1 MALPIIVIIG
11 GIAIKYATKELAK
24 AAAKNIG
31 GRVISKPTK
40 AMIDKAVS
48 PRKALTNNPTLL
60 DKIKSQIGISPK
72 QSKSMP
78 LVGRSDKNAGI
89 NVGKLERTASE
100 RRSQL
105 KVGIPLALIAGKIGY
120 EMGKDKDTKKTTT
133 KSKTKTYAEM
143 VKEDKAKGKAKVLE
157 RRNKKNG
164 IAKKVTPPTK
174 KSKPAEPP
182 KKKPDSIK
190 SIPANRTEK
199 QTRGQVAKEKKNKQ
213 LMMKEGKTKKDSNV
227 KFNSRGGMLK
237 KGKK

>member
-1 MALPIIVIIG
+1 MALPIIVMIG
-11 GIAIKYATKELAK
+11 GIAIRYATKKLA
-24 AAAKNIG
+24 AQAVKNIG
-31 GRVISKPTK
+31 GKLVSNPSVAVIRK
-40 AMIDKAVS
+40 ALS

-199 QTRGQVAKEKKNKQ
+199 QTRGQVAKEKKKNGVTFKFI
-213 LMMKEGKTKKDSNV
+213 KKKPLTTDGR
-227 KFNSRGGMLK
+227 KLGDK
-237 KGKK
+237 KGKT